1 MCTGLKR
8 HREAGREAQW
18 VRKCRIFKYCKSNSK
33 VVLIVLHHLIMCKV
47 TCWAQVQLL
56 SGGVSGQL
64 EQPPELELEAGDD
77 DDEEELDEDEVD
89 EVPPACSR
97 VRL

>member
-1 MCTGLKR
+1 
-8 HREAGREAQW
+8 
-18 VRKCRIFKYCKSNSK
+18 
-33 VVLIVLHHLIMCKV
+33 MCKV

-64 EQPPELELEAGDD
+64 EQPPELELEAGVD

-97 VRL
+97 VRQ